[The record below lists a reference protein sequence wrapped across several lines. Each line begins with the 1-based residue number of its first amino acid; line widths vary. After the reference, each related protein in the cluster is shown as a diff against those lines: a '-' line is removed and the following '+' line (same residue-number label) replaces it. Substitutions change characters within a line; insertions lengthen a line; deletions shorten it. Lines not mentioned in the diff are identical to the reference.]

1 MKCEDD
7 VCSTDAATTE
17 AGEVMT
23 EKVSTGKLIYF
34 GDPMC
39 SWCWGITKH
48 LGKLRNEYKDKLEF
62 GMIMG
67 GLRPGGGELWNDEM
81 KSMLRQHWEHVEEAS
96 GQPFNYDLLDWDEFE
111 YDTEPPARAVR
122 VIRDL
127 KPEKEL
133 AFYESTQRAFYAEN
147 GNPNKID
154 FYKPLCDQIEVSFET
169 FKALFESDGY
179 KQLVRQDFQYAQQLG
194 VRGFPAVVLQQEDK
208 YTAISMGYS
217 AFEKMK
223 ENVEQLIT

>member
-7 VCSTDAATTE
+7 VCSTDVVTTE
-17 AGEVMT
+17 AGEAMP
-23 EKVSTGKLIYF
+23 ENVSSGKLIYF

-39 SWCWGITKH
+39 SWCWGITNH
-48 LGKLRNEYKDKLEF
+48 LEKLRHEFNDRLEF

-81 KSMLRQHWEHVEEAS
+81 KAMLRQHWEHVEEAS

-127 KPEKEL
+127 KSEKEL
-133 AFYESTQRAFYAEN
+133 AFYEATQRAFYVEN
-147 GNPNKID
+147 SDPNKID
-154 FYKPLCDQIEVSFET
+154 FYKPLCDQIGVPFET
-169 FKALFESDGY
+169 FKALFESPGY

-194 VRGFPAVVLQQEDK
+194 VRGFPAVVLQLDDK

-217 AFEKMK
+217 TFEKMK
-223 ENVEQLIT
+223 ESVEQLIC